1 MFIIFYSRA
10 CAIPNSDT
18 VIITGG
24 DFTRNTVSVYNVGG
38 WQEDLPPLNTGR
50 YWHACTSF
58 WSDERRV
65 KELDQMREDINE

>member
-1 MFIIFYSRA
+1 MIIQFTTVFIIYYSYA

-24 DFTRNTVSVYNVGG
+24 TLTPYTVSVYNVEG

-50 YWHACTSF
+50 YRHACTSF
-58 WSDERRV
+58 WSDERKV
-65 KELDQMREDINE
+65 